1 MDLNNGVITDNG
13 SLANFDAMRDD
24 VHLMRRLGGDPKKAE
39 ERQLAELAVTN
50 QRATQHDEILLQQT
64 KDKLEVQRQGELRL
78 RTVLNGNF
86 YTGRALG
93 ILLFIASLIT
103 VVLALTM
110 ISMFNYFPSS
120 KIFIGVGLLGFL
132 FFGQRLAPA
141 AHHGIVR
148 KFFNQGLVPLL
159 IGVSSFLLLP
169 AQMGYLVY
177 VISGLASVVCYH
189 LLREIRTIINDTVPA
204 LRKFRTE
211 RALAGVQF
219 TITNLESQLVE
230 VSSKLRVAEQGN
242 RVLRHYAQKLRE
254 CEQILT
260 GPDSN
265 NKNSVYKIRRE
276 AKNV

>member
-1 MDLNNGVITDNG
+1 MDSNNGVFTDNV
-13 SLANFDAMRDD
+13 SLDNFDAMRDN
-24 VHLMRRLGGDPKKAE
+24 VHLIRRLGGDPKKAE

-50 QRATQHDEILLQQT
+50 QRATQHDEIFLQQT
-64 KDKLEVQRQGELRL
+64 QDKLEVQRQRALRL
-78 RTVLNGNF
+78 RTVLNGNS
-86 YTGRALG
+86 YTGRSFG
-93 ILLFIASLIT
+93 TLLFIATLVT
-103 VVLALTM
+103 VVLALTTLT
-110 ISMFNYFPSS
+110 MFDYLPYS
-120 KIFIGVGLLGFL
+120 KILISAGLLGFL
-132 FFGQRLAPA
+132 FFGQKLASVSD
-141 AHHGIVR
+141 HGIAR

-169 AQMGYLVY
+169 AQIGYLAY
-177 VISGLASVVCYH
+177 VISGLAAVVCYH
-189 LLREIRTIINDTVPA
+189 LLREIRTIINDTIPA

-211 RALAGVQF
+211 RSLAAVRF
-219 TITNLESQLVE
+219 TITNLETQLVE

-265 NKNSVYKIRRE
+265 NKNSDHKIRRE